1 MEPTRSNHAR
11 HAADYRRRHRQAQHD
26 QAHANGDEASDDHL
40 PEITGVFRGQP
51 ELVETQAALDAVVAR
66 LKEAGSFAY
75 DTEFIGEMS
84 YRPLVCLIQVGTDDF
99 LALIDPLVPGIDLS
113 GFWALLND
121 PKIHKIVHAGEQ
133 DLEHAWRATDAAC
146 ANVLDTQIAAGFIG
160 LSFPASLAK
169 LIGEFTGVKLQKGF
183 TFTDWSIRPLSASQ
197 LKYAADDVRYLPAIE
212 RAIREQLTKL
222 GRLEWA
228 VEECEGRCR
237 DGKPGFDP
245 ETAWTR
251 VRGGS
256 SLDGRALN
264 ILRLLVAWR
273 DECAKQADVP
283 SRTFLKDEILVDLC
297 KTRPKAI
304 EKLQTIRHLPR
315 PVIEH
320 HGAEILGMVEQ
331 GLAMPV
337 QKRGEEELD
346 EPNLTERFRLD
357 GVWSTAQLLCAGQ
370 SLDPA
375 LVASR
380 QETLDAYR
388 KLEHGRDV
396 SGERL
401 FEGWRAA
408 AIGDALR
415 QIANGSFE
423 LGAKWTNG
431 SLKASGSLAPTV
443 VGES

>member
-26 QAHANGDEASDDHL
+26 QAHAHGEDAADDSL
-40 PEITGVFRGQP
+40 PEITGVFRGAP
-51 ELVETQAALDAVVAR
+51 ELIESQGPLDAVVAR
-66 LKEAGSFAY
+66 LKGAGSFAY

-84 YRPLVCLIQVGTDDF
+84 YRPLVCLIQVATDDF
-99 LALIDPLVPGIDLS
+99 IALIDPLAPGIDMS
-113 GFWALLND
+113 GFWALLKD
-121 PKIHKIVHAGEQ
+121 SSVHKIVHAGEQ
-133 DLEHAWRATDAAC
+133 DLEHAWRANDGAC

-160 LSFPASLAK
+160 LSYPASLAK
-169 LIGEFTGVKLQKGF
+169 LIGEFTGIKLQKGF
-183 TFTDWSIRPLSASQ
+183 TFTDWSLRPLSASQ

-212 RAIREQLTKL
+212 RAILEKLNQL

-228 VEECEGRCR
+228 IEECEGRCT

-251 VRGGS
+251 VRGGQS
-256 SLDGRALN
+256 MDGRSLN
-264 ILRLLVAWR
+264 ILKLLVAWR
-273 DECAKQADVP
+273 DECAQHADVP
-283 SRTFLKDEILVDLC
+283 ARTFLKDEILVDIC
-297 KTRPKAI
+297 KSRPKVP

-331 GLAMPV
+331 GLAMPA
-337 QKRGEEELD
+337 QKRSEEEMD
-346 EPNLTERFRLD
+346 EPGLTERFRLD
-357 GVWSTAQLLCAGQ
+357 GVWSTAQLMCAGQ

-388 KLEHGRDV
+388 KLERNRDV
-396 SGERL
+396 SSERL
-401 FEGWRAA
+401 FQGWRSA

-423 LGAKWTNG
+423 LDAKWTKG
-431 SLKASGSLAPTV
+431 SLKATGSQAEL
-443 VGES
+443 SS

>member
-26 QAHANGDEASDDHL
+26 QAHANGEEAVDDQL
-40 PEITGVFRGQP
+40 PEITGVYRGAP
-51 ELVETQAALDAVVAR
+51 ELIETQAALDAAVAR

-84 YRPLVCLIQVGTDDF
+84 YRPLVCLIQVATDDF
-99 LALIDPLVPGIDLS
+99 IGLIDPLAPGIDLA

-121 PKIHKIVHAGEQ
+121 VNIHKIVHAGEQ
-133 DLEHAWRATDAAC
+133 DLEHAWRATDGPC

-160 LSFPASLAK
+160 LSYPASLAK
-169 LIGEFTGVKLQKGF
+169 LIGEFTGIKLQKGF
-183 TFTDWSIRPLSASQ
+183 TFTDWSARPLSASQ

-212 RAIREQLTKL
+212 RAIRERLTTL
-222 GRLEWA
+222 GRIEWA
-228 VEECEGRCR
+228 VEECDERCR
-237 DGKPGFDP
+237 DSKPGFDP

-251 VRGGS
+251 VRGGQ
-256 SLDGRALN
+256 SLDGRSLN
-264 ILRLLVAWR
+264 VLKLLVAWR
-273 DECAKQADVP
+273 DECAQHADVP
-283 SRTFLKDEILVDLC
+283 ARTFLKDEILVDIC
-297 KTRPKAI
+297 KSRPKST

-331 GLAMPV
+331 GLAMPA
-337 QKRGEEELD
+337 QKRSEDDID
-346 EPNLTERFRLD
+346 EPGLTERFRLD

-388 KLEHGRDV
+388 KLERGRDV

-401 FEGWRAA
+401 FQGWRST
-408 AIGDALR
+408 AIGDALK

-423 LGAKWTNG
+423 LDAKWTNG
-431 SLKASGSLAPTV
+431 SLRASGSQAEVP
-443 VGES
+443 S